1 MAYKDEYEVARLYT
15 DGRFAA
21 ELAGTF
27 KGGKAKVWLAPPII
41 GAKDKD
47 GRPRKMAFG
56 GWMLDVAFPLMAKMK
71 GLRGGPLDVFGRT
84 EERRMERGLI
94 ADYETTLDRLAGGLT
109 PERLPLAARIASI
122 PQEIRGYGHVKDA
135 SVVKAKAEAATLWSQ
150 WEGEGIVIGF
160 GHEQAGPSRPGRRD
174 PDLPFGHGSSR
185 AYPRPQA
192 FSDPQM
198 TQETDFDAVVV
209 GAGAVGLACGY
220 ALSQRGLVVAVLEGE
235 GHIGQGV
242 SSRNSEV
249 IHGGLYY
256 PTGSLKARLCVEGR
270 RLLYAFLDKHHID
283 YKKCG
288 KLVVAT
294 SEGEIPQLEAIY
306 DQALAND
313 VEGMEHLTGAQARA
327 LEPGLNAHA
336 ALLSPESGVFAS
348 HDYMLAL
355 QGEIEAAGGA
365 VVVNTR
371 SRARR
376 PWPAAA
382 SPCGSAGLSPPASLP
397 LLVTAPGL
405 SAQAVAGTI
414 EGFPADQ
421 IPAAHY
427 GKGVYFRLAAK
438 APFQRLIYPP
448 PIHGALGTHYRND
461 LGGQAVFGP
470 DLEYVPAPYYSVD
483 PAKAAAFADYIRKFW
498 PDVPADL
505 LVPDYAGVRP
515 KLHGPASRSPTSSC
529 AAPTATAWRV

>member
-1 MAYKDEYEVARLYT
+1 
-15 DGRFAA
+15 
-21 ELAGTF
+21 
-27 KGGKAKVWLAPPII
+27 
-41 GAKDKD
+41 
-47 GRPRKMAFG
+47 
-56 GWMLDVAFPLMAKMK
+56 
-71 GLRGGPLDVFGRT
+71 
-84 EERRMERGLI
+84 
-94 ADYETTLDRLAGGLT
+94 
-109 PERLPLAARIASI
+109 
-122 PQEIRGYGHVKDA
+122 
-135 SVVKAKAEAATLWSQ
+135 
-150 WEGEGIVIGF
+150 
-160 GHEQAGPSRPGRRD
+160 
-174 PDLPFGHGSSR
+174 
-185 AYPRPQA
+185 
-192 FSDPQM
+192 M
-198 TQETDFDAVVV
+198 TQEFDFDAVVV

-220 ALSQRGLVVAVLEGE
+220 ALSQRGLIVAVLEGE

-256 PTGSLKARLCVEGR
+256 PSGSLKARFCVEGR
-270 RLLYAFLDKHHID
+270 RKLYAFLDRHHLD

-306 DQALAND
+306 QQALDND
-313 VEGMEHLTGAQARA
+313 VEGVERLTGAQARA
-327 LEPGLNAHA
+327 LEPGLNAHT

-365 VVVNTR
+365 VVINTPFEGATPLAGGGFTVR
-371 SRARR
+371 IGGTE
-376 PWPAAA
+376 AA
-382 SPCGSAGLSPPASLP
+382 SLSCR

-421 IPAAHY
+421 IPTAHY

-461 LGGQAVFGP
+461 MGGQAVFGP
-470 DLEYVPAPYYSVD
+470 DLEYVAAPDYSVD
-483 PAKAAAFADYIRKFW
+483 PSKAAAFAAYIRKFW
-498 PDVPADL
+498 PDVPEDL

-515 KLHGPASRSPTSSC
+515 KIHGPDEPQPDFQLSSADIHGLEGLMALFGIESPGLTSSL
-529 AAPTATAWRV
+529 AIGEEVARRLTA